1 MRKSINQTT
10 TYDTMKIYF
19 AGSIRGGEPDREWFQ
34 QLITYIK
41 QYAHVMTEHSFD
53 FSYDEEIKKD
63 DVWIYTTDMGWLRE
77 SDALI
82 AEVTAPSLGVGYEIA
97 KAEEWGIPVLMLY
110 RDSPNRAPSAMLNG
124 NKNLPMITYNEKKE
138 ALEAINEFIK
148 EIRRGA

>member
-1 MRKSINQTT
+1 
-10 TYDTMKIYF
+10 MKIYF

-34 QLITYIK
+34 QLIQHIK
-41 QYAHVMTEHSFD
+41 QYAQVMTEHSFD
-53 FSYDEEIKKD
+53 YSYDDEIKKD
-63 DVWIYTTDMGWLRE
+63 DVWIYTTVMGWLRE

-97 KAEEWGIPVLMLY
+97 KAEEWGLPVLMLY

-138 ALEAINEFIK
+138 AIDAINTFIK
-148 EIRRGA
+148 ELRRGA